1 MNRQVNYIIYAI
13 LLSLL
18 LPMGY
23 YFIKKIITAENFS
36 PQQAVRT
43 VKKQQIPQPSETV
56 IAGKSL
62 FVSKCAACH
71 GILHGEPGLMGFE
84 ERGPWQD
91 RNNLYEWIRNPAKFM
106 EKDPYARRLK
116 EQYGSMMR
124 AFPEIKNEEI
134 DAIVD
139 YINYLTHYGMAQSA
153 NVE

>member
-1 MNRQVNYIIYAI
+1 MFFCSPTGLFLQPIGDLSTFSTTETMIPINPINRKIALVVFA
-13 LLSLL
+13 LSLFPFL
-18 LPMGY
+18 QISAQDG
-23 YFIKKIITAENFS
+23 
-36 PQQAVRT
+36 
-43 VKKQQIPQPSETV
+43 KQ
-56 IAGKSL
+56 L
-62 FVSKCAACH
+62 FQSKCAACH